1 MGTISDLVFAIMPVH
16 LVSSLHRP
24 VTERVLII
32 VLMGFGT
39 IAALA
44 GVMKIY
50 HISAWN
56 PRHAVLRDWIP
67 LLWWYRVE
75 EVGLIVAACAPFLK
89 PLIERVIH
97 RFGTSQFH
105 FPTIGL
111 ITIRSEEGIVSR
123 ADEETVRSKH

>member
-1 MGTISDLVFAIMPVH
+1 MGTLSDLVFAIMPVY

-24 VTERVLII
+24 VMERVLVI

-56 PRHAVLRDWIP
+56 PRHAILRDWMP
-67 LLWWYRVE
+67 LL
-75 EVGLIVAACAPFLK
+75 
-89 PLIERVIH
+89 
-97 RFGTSQFH
+97 
-105 FPTIGL
+105 
-111 ITIRSEEGIVSR
+111 
-123 ADEETVRSKH
+123 